1 MEITLLH
8 GHIHPPGCS
17 CLAKLIT
24 CFRIYI
30 PFPSPTNPLVFLIP
44 TALSM
49 EYVLRCNDLK
59 CRSQLHERAVV
70 TTCSHIFCTNCA
82 DTTGLSR
89 SKNAQRVCPAC
100 NAPLP
105 NPDDVVI
112 AGLNPSEDYKTSV
125 LSGLSPTV
133 IMECAS
139 RGLAFH
145 SYQTSQEIIYQEH
158 LAKGLTEKYNTL
170 SQQMDQLIHDAN
182 AQIKALQDKMQAMQ
196 ADLVELESKNHGF
209 AEAFKEKT
217 KAHQRTQNLY
227 QALKAQV
234 MASHVAHAAGDE
246 AEFALK
252 SAWGDRFID
261 RLPGA
266 RSGTANFSQTGPSQQ
281 TGGRLHQ
288 RIISRS
294 SGSSGQQQQSSI
306 HVGPPF
312 NSQLHGRSLG
322 SRVHS
327 RQYDS
332 VDTPSQARRSHLPV
346 LGGTRQNPYLNQE
359 PTSSFQNSPMI
370 RQPMAGG
377 FSHSGKSSRRT
388 GNFANTSPLGP

>member
-1 MEITLLH
+1 MSHFL
-8 GHIHPPGCS
+8 HPP
-17 CLAKLIT
+17 
-24 CFRIYI
+24 I
-30 PFPSPTNPLVFLIP
+30 PHLQSSSTPN
-44 TALSM
+44 M

-82 DTTGLSR
+82 DATGLS
-89 SKNAQRVCPAC
+89 SSTNAQRVCPAC
-100 NAPLP
+100 SASLH

-125 LSGLSPTV
+125 LSGLSPTI

-170 SQQMDQLIHDAN
+170 SQQMDQLIHDAD

-196 ADLVELESKNHGF
+196 ADLAELESKNHGF

-234 MASHVAHAAGDE
+234 MASQVAHAAGDE
-246 AEFALK
+246 AEFTLQTARGNRL
-252 SAWGDRFID
+252 ID
-261 RLPGA
+261 HLPGA
-266 RSGTANFSQTGPSQQ
+266 RSGTANLSQVGMTQQ
-281 TGGRLHQ
+281 AGSRLHN
-288 RIISRS
+288 RVTSRS
-294 SGSSGQQQQSSI
+294 SGSSGRHQQSGV
-306 HVGPPF
+306 HVGPSF
-312 NSQLHGRSLG
+312 NSQLHGRGLTG
-322 SRVHS
+322 RVLNNQS
-327 RQYDS
+327 AS
-332 VDTPSQARRSHLPV
+332 TGTPLQARRSRLPV
-346 LGGTRQNPYLNQE
+346 LGGTRQNPYLNQQST
-359 PTSSFQNSPMI
+359 PSFQRSTMT
-370 RQPMAGG
+370 RQPMGVGSAVQDLGG
-377 FSHSGKSSRRT
+377 FAHSRRSSR
-388 GNFANTSPLGP
+388 NAE